1 MTPEQLL
8 RSLAKQAPEG
18 VYLFVGPEMYRRGPC
33 RQALIEK
40 VLPAGEREE
49 GYIRH
54 DLDSLSLNDVID
66 DARSM
71 SLFAG
76 RRLIWVSSA
85 ELALPRGR
93 AAAAAAAAEEEE
105 DAAPKA
111 GGADTLAAYC
121 QDPTPGTVLVFDS
134 HRWDF
139 EGEDKAKMDRL
150 RKHYGAIL
158 AVVEFTKLTKQ
169 DAMTFAQAQAAER
182 GLRIGP
188 AELDALVEAT
198 ACDASRLATEI
209 EKLALYLGPVGGQVT
224 AAEIVA
230 LVPNGQETTIFNLVN
245 ALARRNRTESLQ
257 QLDTLI
263 RDGEYLPLALTFLG
277 GIFRLALSA
286 REQGLRSSQDVQNY
300 FQRQGVP
307 MWRARAEQI
316 YTASSRFPQEKLEQ
330 GIQLVFRA
338 DRDLKSARVDDR
350 IVMED
355 FVFRLT
361 GT

>member
-1 MTPEQLL
+1 MTPDQLL
-8 RSLAKQAPEG
+8 RGLAKQRPEG
-18 VYLFVGPEMYRRGPC
+18 VYLFVGPETYRRGPC
-33 RQALIEK
+33 RQALLEK
-40 VLPAGEREE
+40 VLPAEDREE
-49 GYIRH
+49 GYVRH
-54 DLDSLSLNDVID
+54 DLDSMTLNDVID

-76 RRLIWVSSA
+76 SRLIWVSSA

-93 AAAAAAAAEEEE
+93 AAAAADEE
-105 DAAPKA
+105 DDATPKA

-121 QDPTPGTVLVFDS
+121 KDPTPGTVVVLDS

-139 EGEDKAKMDRL
+139 DGEDKAKMDRL
-150 RKHYGAIL
+150 RKFYTAIPN
-158 AVVEFTKLTKQ
+158 VVEFTKLTKQ
-169 DAMTFAQAQAAER
+169 DAMGFAQAQAAER
-182 GLRIGP
+182 GLRIGS
-188 AELDALVEAT
+188 AEIDALVEAT

-209 EKLALYLGPVGGQVT
+209 EKLALYLGPAGGQVT
-224 AAEIVA
+224 AAEIAA

-361 GT
+361 S

>member
-1 MTPEQLL
+1 MTPDQLL
-8 RSLAKQAPEG
+8 RGLGKQRPEG
-18 VYLFVGPEMYRRGPC
+18 VYLFIGPETYQRGPC
-33 RQALIEK
+33 RRALIEK
-40 VLPAGEREE
+40 TLAPDDREE
-49 GYIRH
+49 GYVRH

-71 SLFAG
+71 SLFA
-76 RRLIWVSSA
+76 RSRLIWVSSA

-93 AAAAAAAAEEEE
+93 AAAAASAEEDEE
-105 DAAPKA
+105 AAPKVR
-111 GGADTLAAYC
+111 GAECLAAYC
-121 QDPTPGTVLVFDS
+121 KDPTPGTVIIFDS

-150 RKHYGAIL
+150 RKFYAAIPT
-158 AVVEFTKLTKQ
+158 VVEFAKLTKP
-169 DAMTFAQAQAAER
+169 DAMSFAQGQAAER
-182 GLRIGP
+182 KLQIGS

-209 EKLALYLGPVGGQVT
+209 EKLALYLGPAGGPVT
-224 AAEIVA
+224 AAEIAA

-263 RDGEYLPLALTFLG
+263 RDGEYLPLALTFLA

-361 GT
+361 G